1 MFSSFVEIKVKM
13 DKISSSVKYWIILQ
27 NYQKNISV
35 LSSTRSIITNQS
47 GMYSKDYLS
56 KR

>member
-1 MFSSFVEIKVKM
+1 MFSSFVEIKAKM
-13 DKISSSVKYWIILQ
+13 DKISLSVKYWIILQ
-27 NYQKNISV
+27 NYQRNISV
-35 LSSTRSIITNQS
+35 LSSTRSIIINQS